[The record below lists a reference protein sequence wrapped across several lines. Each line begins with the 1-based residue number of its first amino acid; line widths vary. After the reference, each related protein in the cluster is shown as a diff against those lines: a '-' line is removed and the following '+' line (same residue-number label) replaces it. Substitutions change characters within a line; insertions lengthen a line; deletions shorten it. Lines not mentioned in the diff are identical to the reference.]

1 MFLADPSRG
10 NLRMS
15 MGRFLTEWSGI
26 TFVLDK
32 AEEEASTT
40 NLLALP
46 RPDYVQP
53 ELFSVDRV
61 VGFETFSSNRAVQ
74 PQLR

>member
-1 MFLADPSRG
+1 
-10 NLRMS
+10 
-15 MGRFLTEWSGI
+15 MGRFLTEWHGI
-26 TFVLDK
+26 IFVLDK
-32 AEEEASTT
+32 AREGKITT
-40 NLLALP
+40 DLLALP

-61 VGFETFSSNRAVQ
+61 VGFETFSSDRAVQ